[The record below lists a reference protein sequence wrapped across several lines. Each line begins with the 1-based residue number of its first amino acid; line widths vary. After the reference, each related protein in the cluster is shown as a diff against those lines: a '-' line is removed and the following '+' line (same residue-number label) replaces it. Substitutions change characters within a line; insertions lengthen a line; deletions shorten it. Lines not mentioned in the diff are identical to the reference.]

1 MNDFLKSNAK
11 DIGMI
16 FFLAIGAYFTIQ
28 SNTEDIISLQKKDI
42 ELEANKV
49 GNSTMVLKEQFL
61 SAELNKIEEEISDL
75 NIRLDKKIKI
85 IKSQD
90 VVISDLTVRVAVLET
105 KTDQNEGE
113 LTGIWKFINKFL
125 EEL

>member
-1 MNDFLKSNAK
+1 MVL
-11 DIGMI
+11 
-16 FFLAIGAYFTIQ
+16 FLAIGAYFTIQ

-42 ELEANKV
+42 ELENNKV

-61 SAELNKIEEEISDL
+61 GAELNKIEEEISDL

-85 IKSQD
+85 IKAQD
-90 VVISDLTVRVAVLET
+90 EIISDLTVKVAVLET

-113 LTGIWKFINKFL
+113 LKGIWKFINKFL